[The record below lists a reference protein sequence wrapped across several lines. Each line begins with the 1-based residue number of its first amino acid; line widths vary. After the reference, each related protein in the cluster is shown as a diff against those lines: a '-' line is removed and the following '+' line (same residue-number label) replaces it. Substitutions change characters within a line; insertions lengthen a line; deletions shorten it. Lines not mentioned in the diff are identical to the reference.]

1 MEKKKYEL
9 CLEVLRRMD
18 REEILDH
25 LIIVGSWC
33 ILLYQD
39 YFKGEG
45 NLPPIRTR
53 DIEFLIPIPPKFDR
67 KTDLYAIIKDLGFIT
82 EFKGNQGYLIFQHPE
97 LILEFLVPERGRGRS
112 KPYPVTQLGIN
123 AQALRFMDLLA
134 QDTIRTSFEN
144 IEVTIPHPAN
154 FSLQKLIIA
163 KRRKDQGKSVKDRLQ
178 AVAVLKAIRET
189 GKFESVIKLH
199 RSIPKKW
206 QQIVRQELIDL
217 EEHEILELLEKK
229 E

>member
-1 MEKKKYEL
+1 
-9 CLEVLRRMD
+9 MD
-18 REEILDH
+18 REGILDH
-25 LIIVGSWC
+25 LIMVGSWC

-39 YFKGEG
+39 YFKEKG

-67 KTDLYAIIKDLGFIT
+67 IIDFYAIIKDLGFIT
-82 EFKGNQGYLIFQHPE
+82 EFKGNQGYLIFHHPE
-97 LILEFLVPERGRGRS
+97 LILEFLVPDRGRGRS

-134 QDTIRTSFEN
+134 QDTIRASFEN
-144 IEVTIPHPAN
+144 IEVTLPHPAN

-163 KRRKDQGKSVKDRLQ
+163 TRRKDRGKADKDRSQ
-178 AVAVLKAIRET
+178 AIAVLKAIRKT
-189 GKFESVIKLH
+189 GKFKSVIKLY

-206 QQIVRQELIDL
+206 QQIVRQELIEL
-217 EEHEILELLEKK
+217 EEHEILVLLE
-229 E
+229 ERSE